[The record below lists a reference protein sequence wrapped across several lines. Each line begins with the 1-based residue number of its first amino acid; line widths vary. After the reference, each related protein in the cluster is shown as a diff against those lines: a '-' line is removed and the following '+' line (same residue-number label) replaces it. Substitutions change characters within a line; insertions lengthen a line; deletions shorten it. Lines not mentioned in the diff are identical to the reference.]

1 MHAQTAMIENGFLHL
16 PKEAQL
22 ASQIPARAA
31 GVPQRQARRPGRL
44 TSQLARL
51 TQAGRPRAP
60 QHLPVLQGAR
70 LGAADRPA
78 RAIIGDGEAAAP
90 PPLVTRRQHD
100 HIAEECRGLQVRRAL
115 SAFRPLRTG
124 SRRIHHYSFT
134 RCAFIASARKPVKR
148 SSTVSSKGRRL
159 AHWLRPLRIVAGC
172 CSKTP

>member
-1 MHAQTAMIENGFLHL
+1 MHAQTAMIENVFTCPRKPGWL
-16 PKEAQL
+16 PKYLHEL
-22 ASQIPARAA
+22 PVFPNGKHDDR
-31 GVPQRQARRPGRL
+31 VDL

-100 HIAEECRGLQVRRAL
+100 HIAEECRGLEVRRAL

-124 SRRIHHYSFT
+124 SRQIHHYSFT